1 MRVPRIRFTVW
12 TMMMVVAVVAFDC
25 FVLVATHGIGVVL
38 VGLVFTIG
46 LTVCWRVRENR
57 KLFWLWF
64 EVAGLA
70 MVLAYVGCLQTNR
83 RLIAQWAQFAL
94 AHVVDNLRYGPE
106 LWHSLVASNEIIA
119 GYVAYELSFGIPMLF
134 VALVAGVLAEL
145 IGSFV
150 TTRPLRQSS
159 GTPPLKCTVALAL
172 AAAEGHATQCRQA
185 NVATGRSAVG
195 PASPVGH
202 APQPGILQ
210 GLGNMTPKADL

>member
-1 MRVPRIRFTVW
+1 MKRHRMTIAS
-12 TMMMVVAVVAFDC
+12 MMVVVAVVAFDC
-25 FVLVATHGIGVVL
+25 FVLVVTHGIGVVL

-46 LTVCWRVRENR
+46 FVVYWRARENR

-94 AHVVDNLRYGPE
+94 AYIGDNLPYGPE

-134 VALVAGVLAEL
+134 VALVGGVLAEV
-145 IGSFV
+145 IGL
-150 TTRPLRQSS
+150 LRN
-159 GTPPLKCTVALAL
+159 
-172 AAAEGHATQCRQA
+172 AADPSWTMSTNAKRTAA
-185 NVATGRSAVG
+185 NS
-195 PASPVGH
+195 
-202 APQPGILQ
+202 
-210 GLGNMTPKADL
+210 